1 MVFGNVSSAC
11 LSLKFSLRLAA
22 VEGTPAFAS
31 FFSSALL
38 GFLQMAGAS
47 IGVVLTASIASATL
61 GIGAVQASLTM
72 LGLILYLAGKR
83 AVPAR

>member
-1 MVFGNVSSAC
+1 
-11 LSLKFSLRLAA
+11 
-22 VEGTPAFAS
+22 
-31 FFSSALL
+31 
-38 GFLQMAGAS
+38 MAGAS